1 MREMSYTSEFVRLMS
16 SLLYTTQQVQILL
29 YISETNS
36 RVHKIPQFSY

>member
-29 YISETNS
+29 YISKTNS
-36 RVHKIPQFSY
+36 RVNKNPQFSY